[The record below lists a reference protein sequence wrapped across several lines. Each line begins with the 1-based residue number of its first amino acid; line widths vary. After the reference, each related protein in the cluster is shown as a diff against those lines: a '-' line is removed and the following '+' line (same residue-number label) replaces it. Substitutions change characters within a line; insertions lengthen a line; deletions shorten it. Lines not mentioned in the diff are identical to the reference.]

1 MRFLDPAQ
9 APAEERSHRI
19 ARVVSEGL
27 CASTSVG
34 VMHIQRPSIV
44 ICIVT
49 LAVTLVAASEA
60 RGQMPRVRVADPR
73 LARLL
78 AVGYRG
84 SPTLQQIV
92 DRLESSDVIVYIVA
106 QPFEWRRSAGTMQF
120 VTSAGGARY
129 LRITL
134 ATQLPASATIGLLG
148 HELQHA
154 LEVALEPWVVDGAT
168 FEALYRRIGHAYRI
182 RAVPV
187 SYDTERAQET
197 GRRVLVETRA
207 WPRPGPGRAGHRVD
221 AVPAGV
227 SHTAE
232 PLGRHR

>member
-1 MRFLDPAQ
+1 
-9 APAEERSHRI
+9 
-19 ARVVSEGL
+19 
-27 CASTSVG
+27 
-34 VMHIQRPSIV
+34 MHIQRRSIV
-44 ICIVT
+44 IWIIT
-49 LAVTLVAASEA
+49 LAVTLVAASKA

-78 AVGYRG
+78 AMGYRG
-84 SPTLQQIV
+84 SPTLRQIV
-92 DRLESSDVIVYIVA
+92 DRIERSDVIVYIVA
-106 QPFEWRRSAGTMQF
+106 QPFEWRRTAGTMQF

-168 FEALYRRIGHAYRI
+168 LETLYRRIGHAYTVG
-182 RAVPV
+182 AVPV
-187 SYDTERAQET
+187 SYDTERAQEA

-207 WPRPGPGRAGHRVD
+207 STRPVAGRVGQRVD
-221 AVPAGV
+221 VVPAGV
-227 SHTAE
+227 SQTAE